1 MDDLTSSNTENVE
14 PSPKRRRTFW
24 LAAGVIVILGT
35 IFLLLR
41 QSPGEEPRTAKAD
54 GVFAPGVIEATPE
67 QLKQIRIEPVREQ
80 TIDLNLEATGKVA
93 FNEDRL
99 TPVLASYPGRVLEVR
114 ASTGDAVSVGQ
125 PLLVVESPDVVGAV
139 NDLIEAHTNV
149 DKAKIALDIA
159 EKSAERARRLHAQEA
174 LSTKEL
180 QSSES
185 GLAHAQEEYR
195 HAQSSVEVVRN
206 RLALLGKS
214 TDEIAQIENLPTDQT
229 DWRVVIRAPI
239 AGTIVERKVGLG
251 QYVKP
256 DNADPLFLIGDL
268 STVWITV
275 DIYET
280 DLSRIRIGAPV
291 DIRVVAYPD
300 RNFPARIAAI
310 NPTVDAATRTV
321 RVRCLVPNLNGVL
334 KPEMFARVRI
344 GDAMN
349 RKVLA
354 VPSTAILTENDRSV
368 VLVEDSLGRFRP
380 RQVKSGREIG
390 GYTVV
395 DEGLRP
401 NDRVVTSGVLLLS
414 RSGNNNQ

>member
-1 MDDLTSSNTENVE
+1 
-14 PSPKRRRTFW
+14 
-24 LAAGVIVILGT
+24 
-35 IFLLLR
+35 
-41 QSPGEEPRTAKAD
+41 
-54 GVFAPGVIEATPE
+54 
-67 QLKQIRIEPVREQ
+67 
-80 TIDLNLEATGKVA
+80 
-93 FNEDRL
+93 
-99 TPVLASYPGRVLEVR
+99 
-114 ASTGDAVSVGQ
+114 
-125 PLLVVESPDVVGAV
+125 
-139 NDLIEAHTNV
+139 
-149 DKAKIALDIA
+149 
-159 EKSAERARRLHAQEA
+159 
-174 LSTKEL
+174 
-180 QSSES
+180 
-185 GLAHAQEEYR
+185 
-195 HAQSSVEVVRN
+195 
-206 RLALLGKS
+206 
-214 TDEIAQIENLPTDQT
+214 
-229 DWRVVIRAPI
+229 
-239 AGTIVERKVGLG
+239 
-251 QYVKP
+251 
-256 DNADPLFLIGDL
+256 LIGDL

-280 DLSRIRIGAPV
+280 DLSRVRIGAPV

-300 RNFPARIAAI
+300 RNFPARITAI

>member
-1 MDDLTSSNTENVE
+1 MDDLTSSTTENVE

-24 LAAGVIVILGT
+24 LAAGVIAILGA

-80 TIDLNLEATGKVA
+80 TLDLNLEATGKVA

-114 ASTGDAVSVGQ
+114 ASTGDAVSLGQ
-125 PLLVVESPDVVGAV
+125 PLLV
-139 NDLIEAHTNV
+139 
-149 DKAKIALDIA
+149 
-159 EKSAERARRLHAQEA
+159 
-174 LSTKEL
+174 
-180 QSSES
+180 
-185 GLAHAQEEYR
+185 
-195 HAQSSVEVVRN
+195 
-206 RLALLGKS
+206 
-214 TDEIAQIENLPTDQT
+214 
-229 DWRVVIRAPI
+229 
-239 AGTIVERKVGLG
+239 VERKVGLG

-280 DLSRIRIGAPV
+280 DLSRVRIGAPV

-344 GDAMN
+344 GD
-349 RKVLA
+349 
-354 VPSTAILTENDRSV
+354 
-368 VLVEDSLGRFRP
+368 
-380 RQVKSGREIG
+380 
-390 GYTVV
+390 
-395 DEGLRP
+395 
-401 NDRVVTSGVLLLS
+401 
-414 RSGNNNQ
+414 

>member
-1 MDDLTSSNTENVE
+1 MDDLTSSTTENVE

-24 LAAGVIVILGT
+24 LAAGVIAILGA

-80 TIDLNLEATGKVA
+80 TLNLNLEATGKVA

-149 DKAKIALDIA
+149 DKAKIALDLA
-159 EKSAERARRLHAQEA
+159 EKSAERGRRLHAQEA

-214 TDEIAQIENLPTDQT
+214 TDEIAQIENLPTDQS

-251 QYVKP
+251 
-256 DNADPLFLIGDL
+256 
-268 STVWITV
+268 
-275 DIYET
+275 
-280 DLSRIRIGAPV
+280 
-291 DIRVVAYPD
+291 
-300 RNFPARIAAI
+300 
-310 NPTVDAATRTV
+310 
-321 RVRCLVPNLNGVL
+321 
-334 KPEMFARVRI
+334 
-344 GDAMN
+344 
-349 RKVLA
+349 
-354 VPSTAILTENDRSV
+354 
-368 VLVEDSLGRFRP
+368 
-380 RQVKSGREIG
+380 
-390 GYTVV
+390 
-395 DEGLRP
+395 
-401 NDRVVTSGVLLLS
+401 
-414 RSGNNNQ
+414 